1 MSGNNTGGFQPDLF
15 GGQASSY
22 VDKDG
27 NVVTMT
33 QTEADKLKNESRGG
47 TTTIPILRTRLVIP
61 TGTSPTQELLIV
73 SKALLYLPKILMVM
87 QQPVKIVLSRCF
99 KIPSNC

>member
-33 QTEADKLKNESRGG
+33 QTEADKLENESRGG
-47 TTTIPILRTRLVIP
+47 TNDYPHSTHKTGDTNWHFSNSRTSDRVQSTAVP
-61 TGTSPTQELLIV
+61 SEDTDGDAATGEDRTQSL
-73 SKALLYLPKILMVM
+73 
-87 QQPVKIVLSRCF
+87 F
-99 KIPSNC
+99 